1 MDLDPRTPVLVGVG
15 QSSERPGDPGYAALS
30 PTALAA
36 AAAEAALQDTGME
49 AATVAPLIDVVAT
62 TRQFENSAPMFRAP
76 FGRSSNFPRSVAG
89 RIGANPRRAV
99 LEVVGGQGPQKLV
112 TEFAAEI
119 AAGRAGWVLIA
130 GSEAISTARHLQQA
144 GVAPDWSEV
153 PDGDLEDRGWGL
165 EGLLDAQA
173 LSHGLTEAAS
183 QYALVENARRGR
195 LGLRADDYAASMGEL
210 FAPFSRVAASN
221 PHAVFGEEL
230 DAATLVTVDERNRV
244 ITSPYP
250 RFLVSRDLVNQG
262 AAILLT
268 SLGEARRLG
277 IAGDRLVYLAGHA
290 DVREVDLFHRPDL
303 SRAPSAAAA
312 INHAL
317 RVAGVALDDI
327 GWFDL
332 YSCFPIA
339 VSNVLDGL
347 GLAADDP
354 RGFTLT
360 GGLCF
365 FGGAGNN
372 YSAHAIAEAVARAR
386 AEPGSV
392 GLVGAN
398 GGVLSKYSVGI
409 YTTTPSPWQ
418 PSTSAVLQEQ
428 LAREPTVD
436 TTAAPDG
443 WARLETWT
451 VTHARSGRT
460 AIVVGRLESD
470 DKRFVATGDDALLDL
485 LEQPESPVGARIF
498 VRTTEAGNRAS
509 VSPEGD
515 R

>member
-1 MDLDPRTPVLVGVG
+1 
-15 QSSERPGDPGYAALS
+15 
-30 PTALAA
+30 
-36 AAAEAALQDTGME
+36 
-49 AATVAPLIDVVAT
+49 
-62 TRQFENSAPMFRAP
+62 
-76 FGRSSNFPRSVAG
+76 
-89 RIGANPRRAV
+89 
-99 LEVVGGQGPQKLV
+99 
-112 TEFAAEI
+112 
-119 AAGRAGWVLIA
+119 
-130 GSEAISTARHLQQA
+130 
-144 GVAPDWSEV
+144 
-153 PDGDLEDRGWGL
+153 
-165 EGLLDAQA
+165 
-173 LSHGLTEAAS
+173 
-183 QYALVENARRGR
+183 
-195 LGLRADDYAASMGEL
+195 
-210 FAPFSRVAASN
+210 
-221 PHAVFGEEL
+221 
-230 DAATLVTVDERNRV
+230 
-244 ITSPYP
+244 
-250 RFLVSRDLVNQG
+250 
-262 AAILLT
+262 
-268 SLGEARRLG
+268 
-277 IAGDRLVYLAGHA
+277 LVYLAGHA
-290 DVREVDLFHRPDL
+290 DVREVDLFSRPDL

-418 PSTSAVLQEQ
+418 PSTSAALQEQ
-428 LAREPTVD
+428 LAGEPTVD

-451 VTHARSGRT
+451 VKHARSGRT